1 MRVLVSGGGTA
12 GHIYPALT
20 VAARLEAEGHSVTF
34 AGTPDGSEA
43 RLAHEAGIEF
53 RGLEARGFDRARPL
67 TFVTSTAVVLAST
80 FRARRLLR
88 ETGAAVVLGFG
99 GYVSLPVG
107 LAAVLTRVPLVLH
120 EQNSV
125 PGLANRVLS
134 RWARAVG
141 VTYESSLKH
150 LAHPER
156 GVLTGNPVRDAV
168 LAADRDRGRAAFG
181 APEEAVVLLVFGGSR
196 GAQHINDTLVEMAAA
211 LMEIPSLRVVHVAG
225 RIEAASVA
233 ARVRDAL
240 GGDEPRYQVVEYI
253 DAMGDAIAAAD
264 AVVARAGATSIAEIT
279 AIGRAAVLV
288 PYPYATD
295 DHQTLNARAVSQAGG
310 AEVVP
315 DSELGTSRFAEA
327 VMRLV
332 TEPKRRS
339 AMAAAS
345 ARVARRDATERVL
358 ALVYAQHPREETV

>member
-1 MRVLVSGGGTA
+1 MRVLLSGGGTA

-20 VAARLEAEGHSVTF
+20 VAGRLVADGHEVLF
-34 AGTPDGSEA
+34 VGTPDGLES
-43 RLAHEAGIEF
+43 RLVPEAGIEF
-53 RGLEARGFDRARPL
+53 VGVPAKGFDRGNPL
-67 TFVTSTAVVLAST
+67 TIISSTALIATSIGSAARAIRT
-80 FRARRLLR
+80 F
-88 ETGAAVVLGFG
+88 GPDVVLGVG

-107 LAAVLTRVPLVLH
+107 LAAVLKRVPLVLH

-141 VTYESSLKH
+141 VTYEESLQH

-156 GVLTGNPVRDAV
+156 GVVTGNPVREAV
-168 LAADRDRGRAAFG
+168 LGADRLRGRAAFDLD
-181 APEEAVVLLVFGGSR
+181 AEATVLLVFGGSR
-196 GAQHINDTLVEMAAA
+196 GARHINDTFVGLAPQ
-211 LMEIPSLRVVHVAG
+211 LMGEPSLQVLHSAG

-233 ARVRDAL
+233 SRVADAL
-240 GGDEPRYQVVEYI
+240 GRDQRRYRVVDYI

-264 AVVARAGATSIAEIT
+264 VVISRAGATSIAEIT

-295 DHQTLNARAVSQAGG
+295 DHQTLNARAVAEAGG
-310 AEVVP
+310 AELVP
-315 DSELGTSRFAEA
+315 DDELGSERFREVVLGIVQDAG
-327 VMRLV
+327 
-332 TEPKRRS
+332 RRS

-345 ARVARRDATERVL
+345 AALGRRDATERVV
-358 ALVYAQHPREETV
+358 ALLDG